1 MAKQRSSAPYWVG
14 AGFLVLGIPLLAGA
28 NLQAA
33 YRYLTGQANIC
44 SLWES
49 WRAPSEVKR
58 QLNRFDNLKAVSRI
72 SQHAEDGTEMWTTPD
87 GDWWVPASSTEAIL
101 YDLAEQDRDIYWTTT
116 GIRPGDVVLDCG
128 ANIGVFTKKAL
139 AAGASHV
146 IAIEPAPENLRVL
159 KKNLAAEIAAGKVT
173 IYEKGVWDK
182 DDVLKMN
189 IDPANSAADSFVRSR
204 PNAQV
209 IELPL
214 TTVDKLVAELGL
226 PRVDFIKMDIEG
238 AERQAVAGA
247 AETIK
252 RFRPRM
258 ALCIYH
264 LTDDPTVIPAAV
276 LKIDS
281 GYSVECGCMNSQ
293 DRILSEV
300 AHFRLK

>member
-1 MAKQRSSAPYWVG
+1 
-14 AGFLVLGIPLLAGA
+14 
-28 NLQAA
+28 
-33 YRYLTGQANIC
+33 
-44 SLWES
+44 
-49 WRAPSEVKR
+49 
-58 QLNRFDNLKAVSRI
+58 
-72 SQHAEDGTEMWTTPD
+72 MWTTPD
-87 GDWWVPASSTEAIL
+87 GDWWVPAGSTEAIL
-101 YDLAEQDRDIYWTTT
+101 YDLAEQDRDIYRTAS

-139 AAGASHV
+139 AAGAGHV

-182 DDVLKMN
+182 DDILKMN
-189 IDPANSAADSFVRSR
+189 IDPANSAADSFVRER
-204 PNAQV
+204 PGAQV

-214 TTVDKLVAELGL
+214 TTVDKVVAEVGL
-226 PRVDFIKMDIEG
+226 QRVDFIKMDIEG
-238 AERQAVAGA
+238 AERQAVVGA

-264 LTDDPTVIPAAV
+264 LPDDPTVIPAAV
-276 LKIDS
+276 LKIDPS
-281 GYSVECGCMNSQ
+281 YTFECGCMNTKDS
-293 DRILSEV
+293 ILSEV